1 MADDGLDSVAWEVL
15 PGKVITEQRP
25 EERRKE
31 P

>member
-15 PGKVITEQRP
+15 PVKVITEQRP
-25 EERRKE
+25 EERGRE